1 MHFVYIIFSEKH
13 SRHYTGLTINIDQRL
28 HEHNSGQNK
37 STKPYRPWKLIHS
50 EAFPTRSEARQR
62 EKYYKS
68 GIGREKIKE
77 FHDIK
82 IKDS

>member
-1 MHFVYIIFSEKH
+1 MHFVYILFSEKYN
-13 SRHYTGLTINIDQRL
+13 RHYTGLTSNIDQRL

-37 STKPYRPWKLIHS
+37 STKPYRPWKIIHS
-50 EAFPTRSEARQR
+50 EAFPTRLEARQR